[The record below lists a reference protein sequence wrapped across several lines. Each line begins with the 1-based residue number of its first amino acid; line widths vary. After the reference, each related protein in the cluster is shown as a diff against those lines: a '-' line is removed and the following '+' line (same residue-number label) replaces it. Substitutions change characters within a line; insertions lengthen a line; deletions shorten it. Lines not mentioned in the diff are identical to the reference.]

1 MKGVLYVRLLQQRN
15 TELNLDSAADI
26 ASALNITLNTAKL
39 LMLRGAGTIEAAKD
53 FLYPSTDSL
62 NDPYDLKDMDK
73 AVLAVKDQIS
83 KGSNICILG
92 DYDADGVTSTTL
104 LYLTLKELG
113 AKVSYYIPSRQN
125 EGYGLTML
133 AIENIM
139 KLNPDFLI
147 TVDCGVTSIE
157 EVKELYDRG
166 VSVVITDHHKCPDI
180 LPDCEA
186 VVNPNRKDCTYP
198 FKGLAGVGV
207 AAKLCEALI
216 TREYVLNFAD
226 LIALGTIADL
236 MPLLSENRV
245 YVKEGLSVINS
256 DDCNKG
262 ISKLIEVSGYK
273 GKTLSSKDIAF
284 SIAPRI
290 NAGGRMSDNSMSVEL
305 LKTDDEDTALRI
317 AKELN
322 VLNTERQKIVSDI
335 QKDVLKK
342 LDAKKDMFDDYA
354 IIEADPAY
362 NHSVIGIVASRL
374 VEKYYRPTIIFE
386 EHNGMLVGSA
396 RSIPGVD
403 IHKALASCSDLYE
416 RFGGHSQAAGLAME
430 AKHYEEF
437 IKRINEY
444 LKDTSELENYIPKAV
459 YDLKLDIQD
468 IDETF
473 VNELN
478 MLEPYGIANPRPDF
492 YLNTYIND
500 FRKIGSDKTHL
511 KFSVKEK
518 SKNIDAVAFS
528 YGYIID
534 KLMKNQNIDIICKT
548 EINEWNGN
556 RKVQLNTSY
565 IDNKTNDKFEQF
577 KRSPWLFY
585 DAMLD
590 NVIYNYNIDTKST
603 EYSIIT
609 ADKIHALF
617 NESVWGNIIFCGSA
631 EAADLV
637 KNEILNDFH
646 YYDEFTGYIDS
657 ENQMYNAVVYAP
669 LFEKMENFW
678 FKNAI
683 YVDCAPI
690 LNISENNYVF
700 NTKESQ
706 NIEATRDDLLKCYF
720 EIKKLSNNKAYN
732 SYEQIYEQM
741 SADNETIDI
750 KFMCASI
757 KIFEELKLIKVI
769 NNGASIKIQTLKGA
783 KADLQNS
790 VLYKALND

>member
-1 MKGVLYVRLLQQRN
+1 MRLLQQRN
-15 TELNLDSAADI
+15 TELDFGSASDI
-26 ASALNITLNTAKL
+26 ASALNISLNTAKL
-39 LMLRGAGTIEAAKD
+39 LMLRGASTVKSAKD

-73 AVLAVKDQIS
+73 AVLAIKDQIS

-92 DYDADGVTSTTL
+92 DYDADGVTSTAL

-133 AIENIM
+133 ALENVM

-186 VVNPNRKDCTYP
+186 VVNPNRQDCAYP

-207 AAKLCEALI
+207 AAKLCEAL
-216 TREYVLNFAD
+216 TNKDFVLNFAD

-256 DDCNKG
+256 GDCNKG
-262 ISKLIEVSGYK
+262 ISKLIEVSGHK
-273 GKTLSSKDIAF
+273 GKKLSSKDIAF

-290 NAGGRMSDNSMSVEL
+290 NAGGRMSDNSMSVKL
-305 LKTDDEDTALRI
+305 LKTADDDTALSI

-342 LDAKKDMFDDYA
+342 LEAKKDMFNDYA
-354 IIEADPAY
+354 VVEADPTY

-386 EHNGMLVGSA
+386 EHDGMLVGSA
-396 RSIPGVD
+396 RSIEGID
-403 IHKALASCSDLYE
+403 IHKALANCSDLYE
-416 RFGGHSQAAGLAME
+416 RFGGHSQAAGLAMK
-430 AKHYEEF
+430 ADHYEEF
-437 IKRINEY
+437 IKRINDY
-444 LKDTSELENYIPKAV
+444 LKETSKPENYIPKVV
-459 YDLKLDIQD
+459 YDLKLDIKD

-492 YLNTYIND
+492 YLSTYIND
-500 FRKIGSDKTHL
+500 FRKIGSVKTHL

-518 SKNIDAVAFS
+518 NKIIDAVAFS
-528 YGYIID
+528 YGYISD
-534 KLMKNQNIDIICKT
+534 KLSKNQNIDMICKT

-556 RKVQLNTSY
+556 KKVQLNTSY
-565 IDNKTNDKFEQF
+565 IDNKANAEFEQF
-577 KRSPWLFY
+577 ERSPWLFY

-590 NVIYNYNIDTKST
+590 NVIYNYNIDTKTT

-617 NESVWGNIIFCGSA
+617 NESVWGNVIFCGSA
-631 EAADLV
+631 EAANLV
-637 KNEILNDFH
+637 KNEILNDFN
-646 YYDEFTGYIDS
+646 YYDEFIGYFDT
-657 ENQMYNAVVYAP
+657 ENQYNAVVYAP
-669 LFEKMENFW
+669 LFEKMKNFW
-678 FKNAI
+678 FKNAV
-683 YVDCAPI
+683 YVDCALI
-690 LNISENNYVF
+690 IDISENNYVY

-706 NIEATRDDLLKCYF
+706 NIAANRDDLLKCYF

-732 SYEQIYEQM
+732 SYEQICEQI
-741 SADNETIDI
+741 SLDNETLDM

-757 KIFEELKLIKVI
+757 KIFEELKLIKIV
-769 NNGASIKIQTLKGA
+769 NNGATIKIQTLKGA
-783 KADLQNS
+783 KADLNS
-790 VLYKALND
+790 SILYKALND